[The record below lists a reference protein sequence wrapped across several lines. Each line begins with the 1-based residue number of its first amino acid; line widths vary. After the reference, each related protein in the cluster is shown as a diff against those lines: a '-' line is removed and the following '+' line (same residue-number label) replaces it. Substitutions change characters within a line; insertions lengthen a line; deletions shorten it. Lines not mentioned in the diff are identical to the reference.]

1 MFILCSNI
9 LQLFLLLVKILIAVI
24 IVIITTTTTT
34 TTTTSSFMTRKLYA
48 LALGR
53 CAAESADSPSNQEV
67 LLGGHLYLM
76 VLKVQAIQ
84 IL

>member
-1 MFILCSNI
+1 MRARPNV
-9 LQLFLLLVKILIAVI
+9 LLR
-24 IVIITTTTTT
+24 
-34 TTTTSSFMTRKLYA
+34 FMTRKLFA

-76 VLKVQAIQ
+76 VLKVAAQNNNNNNAYLI
-84 IL
+84 

>member
-1 MFILCSNI
+1 MRTCPNV
-9 LQLFLLLVKILIAVI
+9 LLR
-24 IVIITTTTTT
+24 
-34 TTTTSSFMTRKLYA
+34 FMTRKLFA

-76 VLKVQAIQ
+76 VLKVAAQNNNNNAYLI
-84 IL
+84 